1 MPMKVGDRVR
11 TAAGEEGLIV
21 SLKVDGLRAYVRTRE
36 NAKDAAIRLYRLDR
50 LIKIDG
56 ELAK

>member
-11 TAAGEEGLIV
+11 TAAGEEGFIV
-21 SLKVDGLRAYVRTRE
+21 SLKVDGIRAYVKTRE
-36 NAKDAAIRLYRLDR
+36 NSKDAAIRLYRLDR
-50 LIKIDG
+50 LTKIEG